1 MVNVSSFTGNAM
13 RTRYSSV
20 QILLHWLVFV
30 LVVLT
35 YTTMDIQGCFAKG
48 TPLRELLALTHYSLG
63 FCVLFLMCIR
73 LFVRGM
79 YVTPPVKPALPRW
92 QHYFSG
98 GAQILIYLMFL
109 SLPVMGI
116 LSQYYGGH
124 DWTMFNILMPKSVF
138 PDLPLQKLLKTLHEW
153 LANAGY
159 YLIGL
164 HTLAALWHH
173 YRRRDNTLIRM
184 LPSRK

>member
-1 MVNVSSFTGNAM
+1 M
-13 RTRYSSV
+13 RTQYSSV
-20 QILLHWLVFV
+20 QIVLHWLVFV

-35 YTTMDIQGCFAKG
+35 YTTMDIKGGFAKG
-48 TPLRELLALTHYSLG
+48 TSAREILALTHYSLG
-63 FCVLFLMCIR
+63 FCVLFLMCVR

-92 QHYFSG
+92 QHSLSD
-98 GAQILIYLMFL
+98 AAHVLIHLMFL
-109 SLPVMGI
+109 GLPVLGI

-138 PDLPLQKLLKTLHEW
+138 PDIPLQKQFKTLHEW

-164 HTLAALWHH
+164 HALAALWHH